1 MSKKI
6 KYFAGAGAAVI
17 ASVFIFASAY
27 SGVVYASDYARSM
40 IIRVFGLYGSPDATV
55 SVISTGSYKKCI
67 KTFSS
72 LPRGMTHFAGV
83 IFYRAPQNI
92 SLHDFSEQAI
102 ELTEFYRIY
111 EMEQSL
117 AGMNRITGNIIN
129 AGELVIV
136 RDAAPSFVPDNR
148 ANRAMAVPYVRGVY
162 FTGDSAGSS
171 RFLEKL
177 PQFKAA
183 GINAIVFDAKDIT
196 GVVHTRSNVEQVKK
210 FNLNRH
216 GAIDNLPKLIRECRR
231 HGMYVIARIAVFRDH
246 LLYENDPHS
255 RVRSGSTGKDWN
267 PGSREKWCDP
277 TNIMVQEYNISLA
290 CELADSGVDEV
301 QFDYIRFPTVGD
313 QNDAAYAWS
322 SGKMEKTAAVAAFLK
337 NAHRRLRAKNCFL
350 SIDIFGVVAWGKN
363 VDIEKTGQQID
374 LLAANCDVISPMLY
388 PSHFND
394 SFDGFAR
401 PGDHPYHFVMN
412 GCLKVRE
419 LAGNSR
425 VIVRPWLQ
433 AFAWRVSRY
442 NASYVVEQV
451 KGSSDGG
458 GYGYLFWNA
467 SNKYDEVIQGM
478 AMVPAGK

>member
-1 MSKKI
+1 MPKKI
-6 KYFAGAGAAVI
+6 KYFAGAGVAVI
-17 ASVFIFASAY
+17 ASVFIFASVY
-27 SGVVYASDYARSM
+27 SGAVYASDYARSM
-40 IIRVFGLYGSPDATV
+40 IIRAFSLYGSPDATV
-55 SVISTGSYKKCI
+55 SVISAANFKKCI

-83 IFYRAPQNI
+83 IFYRAPQNM
-92 SLHDFSEQAI
+92 SVHDFSEQTI
-102 ELTEFYRIY
+102 ELTEYYRIY

-117 AGMNRITGNIIN
+117 AGINRITGNIIN

-136 RDAAPSFVPDNR
+136 KDAAPPFVPDNR
-148 ANRAMAVPYVRGVY
+148 ANRAAAIPYVRGVY

-177 PQFKAA
+177 PVLKAA
-183 GINAIVFDAKDIT
+183 GINAIVFDVKDIT
-196 GVVHTRSNVEQVKK
+196 GVVHTGSSVEQVKK

-231 HGMYVIARIAVFRDH
+231 NGMYVIARIAVFRDH
-246 LLYENDPHS
+246 LLYESDPLCRIKS
-255 RVRSGSTGKDWN
+255 RSTGGEWN
-267 PGSREKWCDP
+267 PGEREKWCDP
-277 TNIMVQEYNISLA
+277 TSSRVQEYNISLA
-290 CELADSGVDEV
+290 CELADYGVDEV

-313 QNDAAYAWS
+313 QDDAAYAWS

-337 NAHRRLRAKNCFL
+337 NAHQRLRAKNCFL

-363 VDIEKTGQQID
+363 VDIEKTGQQVD

-388 PSHFND
+388 PSHFNNA
-394 SFDGFAR
+394 FDGFAR
-401 PGDHPYHFVMN
+401 PGDNPYHFVMT
-412 GCLKVRE
+412 GCIKVRE
-419 LAGNSR
+419 LAGKGR

-433 AFAWRVSRY
+433 AFAWRVSKY
-442 NASYVVEQV
+442 NASYIAEQV
-451 KGSSDGG
+451 KGSADGG

-478 AMVPAGK
+478 AMVPAGR